1 MGKSQHPL
9 EEKPLSKSDFSHA
22 FPLQPYLCQPPVHM
36 KNLFLLALLFAG
48 VLHSCKPFTEKEK
61 STGGTPVDCTLSIP
75 DLAQVNRFILQEPAN
90 ANLFR
95 IRSQILL
102 DSGRFTE
109 ALSDAK
115 RALSLNPE
123 DQYNFVVVGKAHRAL
138 GHIDS
143 ALSACATAEQNGFAD
158 PDNFMLMGDL
168 YLVVRQYKKSLD
180 YLNKALK
187 MAPFEP
193 RIYFLKGM
201 VFWETKDTSRALS
214 SWQTSIE
221 QDPEYA
227 DGYCRL
233 ATYYME
239 KKQYNVAEQFLR
251 SGLRLRPGDAF
262 LNYDMGVFL
271 TYRNFPDSSIGFY
284 EKALQIDP
292 KLVPAKINL
301 GILRYRKGAWREAQ
315 NLLEPCVN
323 EDPKNAMLAYYLGL
337 SYRRNEQEEKGIA
350 ELERAAA
357 LGGEYGKEAARVL
370 KKK

>member
-1 MGKSQHPL
+1 MKS
-9 EEKPLSKSDFSHA
+9 
-22 FPLQPYLCQPPVHM
+22 
-36 KNLFLLALLFAG
+36 FLLILLITAS
-48 VLHSCKPFTEKEK
+48 LIWSCKPFTEKENPAE
-61 STGGTPVDCTLSIP
+61 GTPIDCTLSIP
-75 DLAQVNRFILQEPAN
+75 DLAQVNKFILQDPN
-90 ANLFR
+90 NSNLFR

-102 DSGRFTE
+102 DSGRYKE

-115 RALSLNPE
+115 RALSINPE

-138 GHIDS
+138 GHVDS

-168 YLVVRQYKKSLD
+168 YLVVRQYAKSLD

-201 VFWETKDTSRALS
+201 VFWETKDTVKAISN
-214 SWQTSIE
+214 WQTSIE

-233 ATYYME
+233 ATYYMA
-239 KKQYNVAEQFLR
+239 KKQYSVAEQFLR
-251 SGLRLRPGDAF
+251 SGLRLRPNDAF
-262 LNYDMGVFL
+262 LNFDMGVFL

-284 EKALQIDP
+284 EKALALDP
-292 KLVPAKINL
+292 KLSPARINL
-301 GILRYRKGAWREAQ
+301 GVLRYRNGSFSEALQ
-315 NLLEPCVN
+315 LLEPCVKD
-323 EDPKNAMLAYYLGL
+323 DPKNSLLAYYLGL
-337 SYRRNEQEEKGIA
+337 SYRKNEMEEKA
-350 ELERAAA
+350 VSELERAVA
-357 LGGEYGKEAARVL
+357 LGGEYGKEAAKAL

>member
-1 MGKSQHPL
+1 MKSII
-9 EEKPLSKSDFSHA
+9 S
-22 FPLQPYLCQPPVHM
+22 VI
-36 KNLFLLALLFAG
+36 FLLLAISY
-48 VLHSCKPFTEKEK
+48 SCKPFEEKQE
-61 STGGTPVDCTLSIP
+61 TRNGTPVDCTLSIP
-75 DLAQVNRFILQEPAN
+75 DLAQVNRFILQEPEN

-102 DSGRFTE
+102 DSGRYRE
-109 ALSDAK
+109 ALSDAR

-158 PDNFMLMGDL
+158 PDNFLLMGDL
-168 YLVVRQYKKSLD
+168 YLVIRQYKKSLD

-187 MAPFEP
+187 IAPFEP
-193 RIYFLKGM
+193 KIYFLKGM
-201 VFWETKDTSRALS
+201 VFWETKDTAKALS
-214 SWQTSIE
+214 NWQTSIE

-239 KKQYNVAEQFLR
+239 KKQYQVAEQFLR
-251 SGLRLRPGDAF
+251 SGLRLRPNDAF

-271 TYRNFPDSSIGFY
+271 TYRNYPDSSINFY
-284 EKALQIDP
+284 EKALNLDS

-301 GILRYRKGAWREAQ
+301 GVLRYRKGAYSEALT
-315 NLLEPCVN
+315 LLEPCVKD
-323 EDPKNAMLAYYLGL
+323 DPKNALLAYYLGL
-337 SYRRNEQEEKGIA
+337 SYRKNDMDEKGTA
-350 ELERAAA
+350 ELNRAAS
-357 LGGEYGKEAARVL
+357 LGGEYGKEAVKAL

>member
-1 MGKSQHPL
+1 MKSFL
-9 EEKPLSKSDFSHA
+9 FFVL
-22 FPLQPYLCQPPVHM
+22 LLPVM
-36 KNLFLLALLFAG
+36 VF
-48 VLHSCKPFTEKEK
+48 SCKPFTEKQDVRE
-61 STGGTPVDCTLSIP
+61 GTPVDCTLSIP
-75 DLAQVNRFILQEPAN
+75 DLSQVNRYILQEPQN
-90 ANLFR
+90 PNLYR

-102 DSGRFTE
+102 DSGRYRE

-158 PDNFMLMGDL
+158 PDNFLLMGDL
-168 YLVVRQYKKSLD
+168 YLIIRQYKKSLD

-193 RIYFLKGM
+193 KIYFLKGL
-201 VFWETKDTSRALS
+201 VFWETKDTVKALS
-214 SWQTSIE
+214 NWQTSIE

-239 KKQYNVAEQFLR
+239 KKQYQVAEQFLR
-251 SGLRLRPGDAF
+251 SGLRLRPEDAF

-271 TYRNFPDSSIGFY
+271 TQRNFSDSAINFY
-284 EKALQIDP
+284 EKALSLESG
-292 KLVPAKINL
+292 LVPAKINL
-301 GILRYRKGAWREAQ
+301 GVLLYRKGEYEKALR
-315 NLLEPCVN
+315 LLEPCVQ
-323 EDPKNAMLAYYLGL
+323 EDPKNALLAYYLGL
-337 SYRRNEQEEKGIA
+337 SYRRNNMEDKA
-350 ELERAAA
+350 LTELSRAAM
-357 LGGEYGKEAARVL
+357 LGGEYGKEAQKVL

>member
-1 MGKSQHPL
+1 MKSII
-9 EEKPLSKSDFSHA
+9 S
-22 FPLQPYLCQPPVHM
+22 C
-36 KNLFLLALLFAG
+36 FLLLTAVFY
-48 VLHSCKPFTEKEK
+48 SCKPYTEKQDARD
-61 STGGTPVDCTLSIP
+61 GTPVDCTLSIP
-75 DLAQVNRFILQEPAN
+75 DLAQVNRFILQEPEN

-102 DSGRFTE
+102 DSGRYRE

-123 DQYNFVVVGKAHRAL
+123 DQYNFVVTAKAHRAL

-158 PDNFMLMGDL
+158 PDNYLLMGDL
-168 YLVVRQYKKSLD
+168 YLIVRQYKKSLD

-201 VFWETKDTSRALS
+201 VFWETKDTVKALS

-239 KKQYNVAEQFLR
+239 KKQYQVAEQFLR

-262 LNYDMGVFL
+262 LNYDMGVYL
-271 TYRNFPDSSIGFY
+271 TYKNFPDSAIAFY
-284 EKALQIDP
+284 EKALLLDP

-301 GILRYRKGAWREAQ
+301 GVLRYRNGAYAEAQ
-315 NLLEPCVN
+315 QLLEPCVN
-323 EDPKNAMLAYYLGL
+323 EDPKNALVAYYLGL
-337 SYRRNEQEEKGIA
+337 AYRRNDMEDKGLA
-350 ELERAAA
+350 ELNRAAA
-357 LGGEYGKEAARVL
+357 LGGEYGKEALKAL

>member
-1 MGKSQHPL
+1 
-9 EEKPLSKSDFSHA
+9 
-22 FPLQPYLCQPPVHM
+22 M
-36 KNLFLLALLFAG
+36 KFFLLLFL
-48 VLHSCKPFTEKEK
+48 VSSSIIWSCKPYTEKENPAE
-61 STGGTPVDCTLSIP
+61 GTPIDCTLSIP
-75 DLAQVNRFILQEPAN
+75 DLAKVNKFILQDPNN

-102 DSGRFTE
+102 DSGRYNE

-115 RALSLNPE
+115 RALSINPE
-123 DQYNFVVVGKAHRAL
+123 DQFNFIVVGKAHRAL
-138 GHIDS
+138 GHVDS

-168 YLVVRQYKKSLD
+168 YLVIRQYAKSLD

-201 VFWETKDTSRALS
+201 VFWETKDTAKALS
-214 SWQTSIE
+214 NWQTSIE

-233 ATYYME
+233 ATYYMA
-239 KKQYNVAEQFLR
+239 KKQYSVAEQFLR
-251 SGLRLRPGDAF
+251 SGLRLRPNDAF
-262 LNYDMGVFL
+262 LNFDMGVFL

-284 EKALQIDP
+284 EKALALDP
-292 KLVPAKINL
+292 KLSPARINL
-301 GILRYRKGAWREAQ
+301 GVLRYRNGSFSEALQ
-315 NLLEPCVN
+315 LLEPCVKD
-323 EDPKNAMLAYYLGL
+323 DPKNALLAYYLGL
-337 SYRRNEQEEKGIA
+337 SYRKNEMEEKA
-350 ELERAAA
+350 VSELERAVA
-357 LGGEYGKEAARVL
+357 LGGEYGKDAAKAL

>member
-1 MGKSQHPL
+1 MKS
-9 EEKPLSKSDFSHA
+9 
-22 FPLQPYLCQPPVHM
+22 
-36 KNLFLLALLFAG
+36 FLLILFITAG
-48 VLHSCKPFTEKEK
+48 LIWSCKPYTEKENPAE
-61 STGGTPVDCTLSIP
+61 GTPIDCTLSIP
-75 DLAQVNRFILQEPAN
+75 DLAQVNKFILQDPNN

-102 DSGRFTE
+102 DSGRYKE

-115 RALSLNPE
+115 RALSINPE
-123 DQYNFVVVGKAHRAL
+123 DQFNFIVVGKAHRAL
-138 GHIDS
+138 GHVDS

-168 YLVVRQYKKSLD
+168 YLVVRQYAKSLD

-201 VFWETKDTSRALS
+201 VFWETKDTVKAISN
-214 SWQTSIE
+214 WQTSIE

-233 ATYYME
+233 ATYYMA
-239 KKQYNVAEQFLR
+239 KKQYSVAEQFLR
-251 SGLRLRPGDAF
+251 SGLRLRPNDAF
-262 LNYDMGVFL
+262 LNFDMGVFL

-284 EKALQIDP
+284 EKALALDP
-292 KLVPAKINL
+292 KLNPARINL
-301 GILRYRKGAWREAQ
+301 GVLRYRNGSFSEALQ
-315 NLLEPCVN
+315 LLEPCVKD
-323 EDPKNAMLAYYLGL
+323 DPKNSLLAYYLGL
-337 SYRRNEQEEKGIA
+337 SYRKNEMEEKA
-350 ELERAAA
+350 VSELERAVA
-357 LGGEYGKEAARVL
+357 LGGEYGKEAAKAL

>member
-1 MGKSQHPL
+1 MKS
-9 EEKPLSKSDFSHA
+9 
-22 FPLQPYLCQPPVHM
+22 
-36 KNLFLLALLFAG
+36 FLLILFITAG
-48 VLHSCKPFTEKEK
+48 LIWSCKPYTEKENPAE
-61 STGGTPVDCTLSIP
+61 GTPIDCTLSIP
-75 DLAQVNRFILQEPAN
+75 DLAQVNKFILQDPNN

-102 DSGRFTE
+102 DSGRNKE

-115 RALSLNPE
+115 RALSINPE

-138 GHIDS
+138 GHVDS

-168 YLVVRQYKKSLD
+168 YLVVRQYAKSLD

-201 VFWETKDTSRALS
+201 VFWETKDTVKAISN
-214 SWQTSIE
+214 WQTSIE

-233 ATYYME
+233 ATYYMA
-239 KKQYNVAEQFLR
+239 KKQYSVAEQFLR
-251 SGLRLRPGDAF
+251 SGLRLRPNDAF
-262 LNYDMGVFL
+262 LNFDMGVFL

-284 EKALQIDP
+284 EKALALDP
-292 KLVPAKINL
+292 KLSPARINL
-301 GILRYRKGAWREAQ
+301 GVLRYRNGSFSEALQ
-315 NLLEPCVN
+315 LLEPCVKD
-323 EDPKNAMLAYYLGL
+323 DPKNSLLAYYLGL
-337 SYRRNEQEEKGIA
+337 SYRKNEMEEKA
-350 ELERAAA
+350 VSELERAVA
-357 LGGEYGKEAARVL
+357 LGGEYGKEAAKAL